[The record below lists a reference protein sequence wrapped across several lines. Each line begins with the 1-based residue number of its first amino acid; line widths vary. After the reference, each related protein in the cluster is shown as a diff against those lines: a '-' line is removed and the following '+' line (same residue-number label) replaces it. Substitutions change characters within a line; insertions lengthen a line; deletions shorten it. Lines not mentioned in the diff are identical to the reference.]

1 MDLLSLSL
9 NSLKETSRDKW
20 SPEVKGKLKKK
31 GIVAIILE
39 VNATSQSLIPC
50 NQRDKFL
57 SKKKDGAFH

>member
-1 MDLLSLSL
+1 MVTRS
-9 NSLKETSRDKW
+9 KRKI
-20 SPEVKGKLKKK
+20 KKK

-57 SKKKDGAFH
+57 SKKKDEAFLCLQYSMQAFLVQS

>member
-20 SPEVKGKLKKK
+20 SPEVKGKFKK

-39 VNATSQSLIPC
+39 VNATSQSLIPR